1 MGFRC
6 PAQRL
11 GAQSEPPWGQS
22 LPQSF
27 LQRLTHTMMER
38 KIRRGPAVDVF
49 INYDGG
55 RCRSSRQHPR
65 GAHCR
70 TSLSTMMVAAVG
82 APSRTPRGPA
92 VNVFINYDGGA
103 TEAPGST
110 PRGLA
115 IDVWLK
121 TWYLSP
127 AFLLRD
133 TYQGTTMAN
142 TTTADRTKFR
152 RKIFLEKG

>member
-1 MGFRC
+1 
-6 PAQRL
+6 
-11 GAQSEPPWGQS
+11 
-22 LPQSF
+22 
-27 LQRLTHTMMER
+27 MMER

-55 RCRSSRQHPR
+55 
-65 GAHCR
+65 
-70 TSLSTMMVAAVG
+70 
-82 APSRTPRGPA
+82 
-92 VNVFINYDGGA
+92 A
-103 TEAPGST
+103 TRAPGST
-110 PRGLA
+110 PRGPA

-133 TYQGTTMAN
+133 TYQGAIMAN
-142 TTTADRTKFR
+142 TTTADRTKFL